1 MARRTRKGSK
11 MKRTRV
17 GASAAILVAAMAAG
31 CATQRGDD
39 GFGWTALIDGE
50 KGLEHWDRVG
60 LANWRG
66 IAGVVRADQRKGD
79 DGGYLVSK
87 QTYKD
92 FELHAEFW
100 VDETAN
106 SGIFIRCT
114 DAKKIAPD
122 TCYEVNIFDKRPDP
136 AYGTGA
142 IVDFARIHR
151 MPKAAGRWN
160 TFDITASGDRLI
172 VKMNGETTVDIHN
185 DRFASGAV
193 ALQYASGVVK
203 FRKVS
208 IKPI

>member
-1 MARRTRKGSK
+1 MT
-11 MKRTRV
+11 MKQGRV
-17 GASAAILVAAMAAG
+17 AALGAVLVAVLATG

-39 GFGWTALIDGE
+39 GFGWTTLIGGE
-50 KGLEHWDRVG
+50 QGLQHWDRVG
-60 LANWRG
+60 QANWRG
-66 IAGVVRADQRKGD
+66 IAGAVRADQRKGVED
-79 DGGYLVSK
+79 GYLVSK

-92 FELHAEFW
+92 FELQAEFW
-100 VDETAN
+100 VDEAAN
-106 SGIFIRCT
+106 SGVFIRCT
-114 DAKKIAPD
+114 DARKIAPD

-142 IVDFARIHR
+142 IVDFARVYR

-160 TFDITASGDRLI
+160 TFTITASGNRLI

-185 DRFASGAV
+185 DRFASGNI
-193 ALQYASGVVK
+193 ALQYGGGVVK